1 MNPIL
6 PHKETSQM
14 RGDPRCDITARPR
27 QNVILPYE
35 NLDTLPSTMVLNTP
49 VFFTNHPLRRS
60 YMDHIKLV
68 IYGLIVTAVVFGIV
82 GMITK
87 MLGIQQY

>member
-1 MNPIL
+1 
-6 PHKETSQM
+6 
-14 RGDPRCDITARPR
+14 
-27 QNVILPYE
+27 
-35 NLDTLPSTMVLNTP
+35 
-49 VFFTNHPLRRS
+49 
-60 YMDHIKLV
+60 MDHIKLV